1 MQTILENRDGS
12 RVPVTDWLKWLSLD
26 QDVRA
31 GKAYYVIRE
40 EKLEIIKVK

>member
-12 RVPVTDWLKWLSLD
+12 RVHVTDWLKWLSLG
-26 QDVRA
+26 QDVKA

-40 EKLEIIKVK
+40 EKLEVIKIK